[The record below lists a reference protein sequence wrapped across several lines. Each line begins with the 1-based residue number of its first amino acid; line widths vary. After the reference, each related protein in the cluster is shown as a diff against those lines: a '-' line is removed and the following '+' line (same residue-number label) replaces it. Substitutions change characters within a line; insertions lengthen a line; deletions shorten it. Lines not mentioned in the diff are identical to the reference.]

1 LTLANASLPAAS
13 RAASDAAVA
22 QAVTPDVE
30 ADALSER
37 PHQAFALQLTK
48 GDDDAWGIVASASIE
63 II

>member
-1 LTLANASLPAAS
+1 M
-13 RAASDAAVA
+13 A

-30 ADALSER
+30 ADAER
-37 PHQAFALQLTK
+37 LHQGFALQLTK